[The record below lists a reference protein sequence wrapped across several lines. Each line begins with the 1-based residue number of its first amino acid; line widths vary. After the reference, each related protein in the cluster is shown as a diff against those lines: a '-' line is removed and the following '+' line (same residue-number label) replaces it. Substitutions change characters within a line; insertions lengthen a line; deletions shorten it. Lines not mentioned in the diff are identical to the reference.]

1 MNYCG
6 IKKTDIANGL
16 GVRVS
21 LFVSGCRNHCPGCFQ
36 PETWDFDFGEPFTRD
51 TEKEI
56 MKSLRTNA
64 PKEIGGLPVIGT
76 ADYLAG
82 TVSDAKTGETK
93 PTNLPK
99 SDVVSFYLPEH
110 ASVIVRPS
118 GTEPKIKAYY
128 TTACKTMAEAEAL
141 EAKLKTDA
149 RKMLL
154 GE

>member
-1 MNYCG
+1 MLIVEMAAFYRTKG
-6 IKKTDIANGL
+6 ISMMQARENLYKKY
-16 GVRVS
+16 GVFKHS
-21 LFVSGCRNHCPGCFQ
+21 QESFAFEGVSGMHKMQ
-36 PETWDFDFGEPFTRD
+36 
-51 TEKEI
+51 EI

-82 TVSDAKTGETK
+82 TISDAQTGETK
-93 PTNLPK
+93 PTGLPQ
-99 SDVVSFYLPEH
+99 SDVVSFFLPGH

-141 EAKLKTDA
+141 EAKLRTDA